1 MGRKPKYETEE
12 ERREAKRLQTKN
24 SYEKMKGGDLKGS
37 FNNFLKGVEKTANKG
52 IKNIKNK
59 IVNEVNAPIRNVKNA
74 INTTTQV
81 ANQVGNKVNQTI
93 QNVKDYANVVVN
105 GRNDYQPK
113 VRDILSKYGDKPIQK
128 MSIIRAPV
136 PSLLTG
142 ALSALSL
149 GKFGENLSNSP
160 YDTLFHLSLIMTIE
174 NKKIILEK
182 NEVINMDVNP
192 KITKDTQTK
201 EVPIPIGLT
210 LDTLLDNAKK
220 SMGGKFFSYSARDN
234 NCQDFILAILNSN
247 NIGNEEDRN
256 FVKQDTKSL
265 FDNLPTLRKISNSIT
280 DLGAKVNHITAGAG
294 IDPCWNG
301 YEMRGMK
308 MKNKKL
314 VPNCIPEG
322 EGINKIDF
330 KDVDWGSLTKQFNSF
345 KRKHPLIKSLEEF
358 SHYIINNPNQFQS
371 KTKKRAEFYVNVL
384 NKKHK
389 GQGLGLVYHHHHHHY
404 YY

>member
-12 ERREAKRLQTKN
+12 ERREAKRLQTRN
-24 SYEKMKGGDLKGS
+24 SYQKIKGGDLKGS
-37 FNNFLKGVEKTANKG
+37 FNNFLKGVEKKANQG

-59 IVNEVNAPIRNVKNA
+59 IVNEVNAPIRNVNNA

-192 KITKDTQTK
+192 KIMKDTQTK
-201 EVPIPIGLT
+201 EVPFPTGLT

-247 NIGNEEDRN
+247 NIGNEEDKS

-265 FDNLPTLRKISNSIT
+265 FDNLPSLRKISNSIT

-294 IDPCWNG
+294 I
-301 YEMRGMK
+301 
-308 MKNKKL
+308 
-314 VPNCIPEG
+314 
-322 EGINKIDF
+322 NKIDF
-330 KDVDWGSLTKQFNSF
+330 KDVDWGSLTKQFHSF
-345 KRKHPLIKSLEEF
+345 KRKHPSIKSLEEF
-358 SHYIINNPNQFQS
+358 SHYIINNPTQFQS

-389 GQGLGLVYHHHHHHY
+389 GEGLGLVYHHHHHHY